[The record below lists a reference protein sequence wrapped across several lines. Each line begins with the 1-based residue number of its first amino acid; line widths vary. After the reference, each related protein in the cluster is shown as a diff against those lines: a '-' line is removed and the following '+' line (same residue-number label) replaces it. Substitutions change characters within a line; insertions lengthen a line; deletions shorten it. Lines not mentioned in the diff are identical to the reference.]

1 DQPLSE
7 GVLETRR
14 FRAELDAIA
23 EFNQTEAVVV
33 RPAVNVAHSLA
44 AGIRTAAEEQR
55 ANLLMLGWRADQ
67 SSSERLF
74 GPPIDDL
81 LRQPPC
87 DVAVTR
93 LQGDQPWRRLLL
105 PVRGGPNTPL
115 ACDMALALADS
126 SDAAITVLYATD

>member
-1 DQPLSE
+1 MSQPISRTFGEQPPSTNEYVVLLPVIEFEEARRLLPLAVAVARSQGGRVVALKVVIVPADQPLSE

-14 FRAELDAIA
+14 YRAELDAIA

-67 SSSERLF
+67 S
-74 GPPIDDL
+74 
-81 LRQPPC
+81 
-87 DVAVTR
+87 
-93 LQGDQPWRRLLL
+93 
-105 PVRGGPNTPL
+105 
-115 ACDMALALADS
+115 
-126 SDAAITVLYATD
+126 